1 MSESIKNK
9 NRLNFTLVKESN
21 LHIQSKSLPE
31 LPGVY
36 QFYDDDKII
45 YIGKAKN
52 LKKRVSSYF
61 TKNHDSKKTR
71 LLVKNIKKIEKI
83 IVNTEMDAL
92 LLENNLIKKYQPK
105 YNILLKDDKSY
116 PWICIVKEPVPDI
129 FYTRKIEKRKGEY
142 YGPFSNVYSAR
153 FLIKLVKDIYPFLNH
168 ELNHLIKKE
177 TDQSIKNKF
186 LENIKSIR
194 YLIRGHFRKSIDEL
208 KEKMKFYSKKLN
220 YEKAQDIK
228 EKIEILRNYQSK
240 STIVNSKISDIDV
253 FAIISDESGA
263 YINYLQISYG
273 AVIRSFTLDVKKKL
287 EETDQEILRLAVIEL
302 KQRFQSQ
309 SREVIVPFKIN
320 LPKPLKVTVPKTG
333 DKKKLIDLSERN
345 AKFYRID
352 KLKQI
357 KIIDPE
363 EHGNRIM
370 MQAKRDLQ
378 LKEVPVQIECFDN
391 SNLMGTNPVAS
402 CVVFKNGKPSKKDY
416 RHFKIK
422 GIEGPDD
429 FASMEQVIYRRLKR
443 LTEEN
448 KTLPN
453 LIIVDGGKGQLSSG
467 LKSLKKLNLD
477 KKIAIIGIAKRLEE
491 IFKPGDKIPLYIDKK
506 SETLK
511 LIQQLRNEAHRFAIN
526 FHRDRRSK
534 DALKSGIDQ
543 LTGVGPILKD
553 KLLNKYKSFS
563 RLKDVSEED
572 LINFLGQNRG
582 RSVFNQLRN

>member
-1 MSESIKNK
+1 MKHSE
-9 NRLNFTLVKESN
+9 
-21 LHIQSKSLPE
+21 LHLQAKSLPE

-61 TKNHDSKKTR
+61 TKNHESKKTK
-71 LLVKNIKKIEKI
+71 LLVKSIRKIEKI
-83 IVNTEMDAL
+83 IVDTEMDAL

-116 PWICIVKEPVPDI
+116 PWICIVKEPIPDI
-129 FYTRKIEKRKGEY
+129 FYTRKVEKRRGEY
-142 YGPFSNVYSAR
+142 YGPFTNVYSAR
-153 FLIKLVKDIYPFLNH
+153 FLIKLIKDIYPFLNH

-177 TDQSIKNKF
+177 TEESIKIKF
-186 LENIKSIR
+186 SENIKSIR
-194 YLIRGHFRKSIDEL
+194 NLIKGHFRKSIDEL
-208 KEKMKFYSKKLN
+208 KDKMKLFSKNLK
-220 YEKAQDIK
+220 YENAQEIK
-228 EKIEILRNYQSK
+228 EKLEILYNYQAK

-253 FAIISDESGA
+253 FALISDESYA

-273 AVIRSFTLDVKKKL
+273 AVIRSFTLEVKKKL
-287 EETDQEILRLAVIEL
+287 EESDKEILSLAVIEL

-309 SREVIVPFKIN
+309 SKEVVLPFKLN
-320 LPKPLKVTVPKTG
+320 LPQPIKVTVPKTG
-333 DKKKLIDLSERN
+333 DKKKLIELSERN

-363 EHGNRIM
+363 AHGNRIM
-370 MQAKRDLQ
+370 EQAKKDLQ
-378 LKEVPVQIECFDN
+378 LKEKPVQIECFDN

-416 RHFKIK
+416 RHFKIQN
-422 GIEGPDD
+422 IDGPDD
-429 FASMEQVIYRRLKR
+429 FASMEQVVYRRLKR
-443 LTEEN
+443 LLDEN
-448 KTLPN
+448 ETLPN

-467 LKSLKKLNLD
+467 VKSLKKLNLEN
-477 KKIAIIGIAKRLEE
+477 KVAIIGIAKKLEE
-491 IFKPGDKIPLYIDKK
+491 IFKPDDKLPLYIDKK

-511 LIQQLRNEAHRFAIN
+511 LIQQLRNESHRFAIN
-526 FHRDRRSK
+526 FHRDLRSK
-534 DALKSGIDQ
+534 DALKSGMDR
-543 LTGVGPILKD
+543 LKGVGPVLKD
-553 KLLNKYKSFS
+553 KLLSKYKSFK
-563 RLKDVSEED
+563 RLKDADEKE
-572 LINFLGQNRG
+572 LIMFLGKSRG

>member
-1 MSESIKNK
+1 MKQSE
-9 NRLNFTLVKESN
+9 
-21 LHIQSKSLPE
+21 LHLQAKSLPE

-61 TKNHDSKKTR
+61 TKNHNSKKTR
-71 LLVKNIKKIEKI
+71 LLVKSIRKIEKI
-83 IVNTEMDAL
+83 IVDTEMDAL

-129 FYTRKIEKRKGEY
+129 FYTRKVEKRRGEY
-142 YGPFSNVYSAR
+142 YGPFTNVYSAR
-153 FLIKLVKDIYPFLNH
+153 FLIKLIKDIYPFLNH
-168 ELNHLIKKE
+168 DLNHMIKKE
-177 TDQSIKNKF
+177 TDESIKIKF
-186 LENIKSIR
+186 SENIKSIR
-194 YLIRGHFRKSIDEL
+194 NLINGHFRKSIDEL
-208 KEKMKFYSKKLN
+208 KEKMKLLSKNLK

-228 EKIEILRNYQSK
+228 EKLEILYNYQAK
-240 STIVNSKISDIDV
+240 STIVNSNISDIDV
-253 FAIISDESGA
+253 FALISDESYA
-263 YINYLQISYG
+263 YINFLQISYG
-273 AVIRSFTLDVKKKL
+273 AVIRSFTLEVKKKL
-287 EETDQEILRLAVIEL
+287 EESDKEILSLAVIEL
-302 KQRFQSQ
+302 KQRFHSN
-309 SREVIVPFKIN
+309 SKEVVLPFKLN
-320 LPKPLKVTVPKTG
+320 LPESIKVTVPKTG
-333 DKKKLIDLSERN
+333 DKKKLIELSERN

-363 EHGNRIM
+363 AHGNRIM
-370 MQAKRDLQ
+370 EQAKKDLQ
-378 LKEVPVQIECFDN
+378 LKEKPVQIECFDN

-416 RHFKIK
+416 RHFKIHD
-422 GIEGPDD
+422 IDGPDD

-443 LTEEN
+443 LIDDNE
-448 KTLPN
+448 TLPN

-467 LKSLKKLNLD
+467 VKSLQKLNLE
-477 KKIAIIGIAKRLEE
+477 KKVAIIGIAKRLEE
-491 IFKPGDKIPLYIDKK
+491 IFKPDDRLPLYIDKK

-526 FHRDRRSK
+526 FHRDQRSK
-534 DALKSGIDQ
+534 GALKSGIDE
-543 LTGVGPILKD
+543 LKGVGPVLKD
-553 KLLNKYKSFS
+553 KLLNKYKSFK
-563 RLKDVSEED
+563 RLKDADEKE
-572 LINFLGQNRG
+572 LMKFLGKTRG

>member
-1 MSESIKNK
+1 MKQSE
-9 NRLNFTLVKESN
+9 
-21 LHIQSKSLPE
+21 LHLQAKSLPE
-31 LPGVY
+31 FPGVY

-71 LLVKNIKKIEKI
+71 LLVKSIRKIEQI
-83 IVNTEMDAL
+83 IVDTEMDAL

-129 FYTRKIEKRKGEY
+129 FYTRKVEKRRGEY
-142 YGPFSNVYSAR
+142 YGPFTNVYSAR
-153 FLIKLVKDIYPFLNH
+153 FLIKLIKDIYPFLNH
-168 ELNHLIKKE
+168 DLNHMIKKE
-177 TDQSIKNKF
+177 TNESIKIKF
-186 LENIKSIR
+186 SENIKSIR
-194 YLIRGHFRKSIDEL
+194 NLIKGHFRKSIDEL
-208 KEKMKFYSKKLN
+208 KEKMKLLSKNLK

-228 EKIEILRNYQSK
+228 EKLEILYNYQAK
-240 STIVNSKISDIDV
+240 STIVNSNISDIDV
-253 FAIISDESGA
+253 FALISDESYA
-263 YINYLQISYG
+263 YINFLQISYG
-273 AVIRSFTLDVKKKL
+273 AVIRSFTLEVKKKL
-287 EETDQEILRLAVIEL
+287 EESDKEILSLAVIDL
-302 KQRFQSQ
+302 KQRFHSN
-309 SREVIVPFKIN
+309 SKEVVLPFKLN
-320 LPKPLKVTVPKTG
+320 LPESIKVTVPKTG
-333 DKKKLIDLSERN
+333 DKKKLIELSERN

-363 EHGNRIM
+363 AHGNRIM
-370 MQAKRDLQ
+370 EQAKKDLQ
-378 LKEVPVQIECFDN
+378 LKEKPIQIECFDN

-416 RHFKIK
+416 RHFKIHD
-422 GIEGPDD
+422 IDGPDD

-443 LTEEN
+443 LIDDNE
-448 KTLPN
+448 TLPN

-467 LKSLKKLNLD
+467 VKSLQKLNVE
-477 KKIAIIGIAKRLEE
+477 KKVAIIAIAKRLEE
-491 IFKPGDKIPLYIDKK
+491 IFKPDDRLPLYIDKK

-526 FHRDRRSK
+526 FHRDQRSK
-534 DALKSGIDQ
+534 GALKSGIDE
-543 LTGVGPILKD
+543 LKGVGPVLKD
-553 KLLNKYKSFS
+553 KLLNKYKSFK
-563 RLKDVSEED
+563 RLKDADEKE
-572 LINFLGQNRG
+572 LMKFLGKTRG

>member
-1 MSESIKNK
+1 MKQSE
-9 NRLNFTLVKESN
+9 
-21 LHIQSKSLPE
+21 LHLQAKSLPE

-71 LLVKNIKKIEKI
+71 LLVKSIRKIEKI
-83 IVNTEMDAL
+83 IVDTEMDAL

-129 FYTRKIEKRKGEY
+129 FYTRKVEKRRGEY
-142 YGPFSNVYSAR
+142 YGPFTNVYSAR
-153 FLIKLVKDIYPFLNH
+153 FLIKLIKDIYPFLNH
-168 ELNHLIKKE
+168 DLNHMIKKE
-177 TDQSIKNKF
+177 TNESIKIKF
-186 LENIKSIR
+186 SENIKSIR
-194 YLIRGHFRKSIDEL
+194 NLINGHFRKSIDEL
-208 KEKMKFYSKKLN
+208 KEKMKLLSKNLK

-228 EKIEILRNYQSK
+228 EKLEILYNYQAK
-240 STIVNSKISDIDV
+240 STIVNSNISDIDV
-253 FAIISDESGA
+253 FALISDESYA
-263 YINYLQISYG
+263 YINFLQISYG
-273 AVIRSFTLDVKKKL
+273 AVIRSFTLEVKKKL
-287 EETDQEILRLAVIEL
+287 EESDKEILSLAVIEL
-302 KQRFQSQ
+302 KQRFHSN
-309 SREVIVPFKIN
+309 SKEVVLPFKLN
-320 LPKPLKVTVPKTG
+320 LPESIKVTVPKTG
-333 DKKKLIDLSERN
+333 DKKKLIELSERN

-363 EHGNRIM
+363 AHGNRIM
-370 MQAKRDLQ
+370 EQAKKDLQ
-378 LKEVPVQIECFDN
+378 LKEKPVQIECFDN

-416 RHFKIK
+416 RHFKIHD
-422 GIEGPDD
+422 IDGPDD

-443 LTEEN
+443 LIDDNE
-448 KTLPN
+448 TLPN

-467 LKSLKKLNLD
+467 VKSLQKLNVE
-477 KKIAIIGIAKRLEE
+477 KKVAIIGIAKRLEE
-491 IFKPGDKIPLYIDKK
+491 IFKPDDRLPLYIDKK

-526 FHRDRRSK
+526 FHRDQRSK
-534 DALKSGIDQ
+534 GALKSGIDE
-543 LTGVGPILKD
+543 LKGVGPVLKD
-553 KLLNKYKSFS
+553 KLLNKYKSFK
-563 RLKDVSEED
+563 RLKDADEKE
-572 LINFLGQNRG
+572 LMKFLGKTRG